1 MLKKKQSRKARK
13 ARKKIEAARDY
24 REKLHTESPEILQ
37 PGCMSHTA
45 AALKHHYYP
54 KKMVNSLLFIANE
67 LNKTVKNIRKHS
79 SKKKTKIHPK
89 RVHHKRGGYHCMT
102 MKLPKH
108 KKGKNKKRKYKK
120 GKHKTY
126 KRKNKKEKNKK
137 Y

>member
-1 MLKKKQSRKARK
+1 MPKKRQSRKAKK
-13 ARKKIEAARDY
+13 ARKKIETVRDY

-89 RVHHKRGGYHCMT
+89 RGGYHCKT

-108 KKGKNKKRKYKK
+108 KKGKNKK
-120 GKHKTY
+120 GKHK
-126 KRKNKKEKNKK
+126 K
-137 Y
+137 

>member
-1 MLKKKQSRKARK
+1 MPKKKQSRKEKRSSNKIK
-13 ARKKIEAARDY
+13 AAKDY
-24 REKLHTESPEILQ
+24 REKLYAESPEILQ

-45 AALKHHYYP
+45 SALKHHYYP
-54 KKMVNSLLFIANE
+54 KKMVNSIVSAAKV
-67 LNKTVKNIRKHS
+67 LNKSIKNLKKHS

-108 KKGKNKKRKYKK
+108 KKGKNNK
-120 GKHKTY
+120 GKNNTY
-126 KRKNKKEKNKK
+126 KGKNKKGKNKK